1 MPISAPYALVPLA
14 GALVVLIL
22 CILRAKSAPKEAPLP
37 HATLRLAGIYAIA
50 LVFCGV
56 YVCLGLLSTQPTD
69 PVRFTV
75 LAVALS
81 LPVLWR
87 EEFIAWLG
95 RRGRVVQFLVR
106 AVMLCVAALICS
118 ATLESTYNTA
128 YLRIDPYYVMLQ
140 WLIVLGVMAT
150 LYFLGQRRGAVAMLV
165 VIFAYAVGLAQYFT
179 YQFKGAAI
187 LPGDVTALRTVA
199 SVGGNYTYS
208 VETSALVGLCY
219 GLGATTI
226 LSLMRAPRTPAAEPA
241 HAARQSGT
249 VSRVVTNLSLAV
261 VCGALFVGFVTIPS
275 YSGFMGV
282 SMQEWFAYDYYC
294 QQGFLPCFVLECQK
308 LPIQRP
314 SGYSDQ
320 KAQELE
326 ASYAQKYEDSTTS
339 SRDQAVEQFNSIQPT
354 IIMVMNETFS
364 DVSTYTNMDLD
375 YDGPTFFKTGV
386 PDAISTGPL
395 CVSVTGGGTCNTEF
409 EFLTGNSMAY
419 VGPGKYPYNI
429 YQFDNTDNVARQ
441 LSALGYKTTA
451 IHPNLATNWSRNRVY
466 PQLGFDQFL
475 TYDDFT
481 DAPTFHVP
489 TYGVTDKATYDKI
502 LQLLEED
509 DSPQFIFDVTM
520 QNHSPYNQGTIPDEL
535 LHHFDVDGLSASDNA
550 QLDEYVSCIDVS
562 DKDLEYFVGKLREL
576 DRPVVLAFFGD
587 HQSVVSPAIND
598 AFYTGE
604 DELTHYERL
613 YETVYMTWANYDVA
627 GADQTSAQE
636 KVGVDSLAAILF
648 DKIGAPLT
656 QKQEAQL
663 GARQTLPAFSPYGLW
678 SASGQLED
686 PEASTSEAGQT
697 FRDMAM
703 VDYLEYGSK
712 A

>member
-1 MPISAPYALVPLA
+1 M
-14 GALVVLIL
+14 
-22 CILRAKSAPKEAPLP
+22 
-37 HATLRLAGIYAIA
+37 
-50 LVFCGV
+50 
-56 YVCLGLLSTQPTD
+56 
-69 PVRFTV
+69 
-75 LAVALS
+75 
-81 LPVLWR
+81 
-87 EEFIAWLG
+87 
-95 RRGRVVQFLVR
+95 
-106 AVMLCVAALICS
+106 
-118 ATLESTYNTA
+118 
-128 YLRIDPYYVMLQ
+128 
-140 WLIVLGVMAT
+140 
-150 LYFLGQRRGAVAMLV
+150 
-165 VIFAYAVGLAQYFT
+165 
-179 YQFKGAAI
+179 
-187 LPGDVTALRTVA
+187 
-199 SVGGNYTYS
+199 
-208 VETSALVGLCY
+208 
-219 GLGATTI
+219 
-226 LSLMRAPRTPAAEPA
+226 
-241 HAARQSGT
+241 
-249 VSRVVTNLSLAV
+249 
-261 VCGALFVGFVTIPS
+261 
-275 YSGFMGV
+275 
-282 SMQEWFAYDYYC
+282 
-294 QQGFLPCFVLECQK
+294 
-308 LPIQRP
+308 
-314 SGYSDQ
+314 
-320 KAQELE
+320 
-326 ASYAQKYEDSTTS
+326 
-339 SRDQAVEQFNSIQPT
+339 
-354 IIMVMNETFS
+354 
-364 DVSTYTNMDLD
+364 
-375 YDGPTFFKTGV
+375 
-386 PDAISTGPL
+386 
-395 CVSVTGGGTCNTEF
+395 
-409 EFLTGNSMAY
+409 
-419 VGPGKYPYNI
+419 
-429 YQFDNTDNVARQ
+429 
-441 LSALGYKTTA
+441 
-451 IHPNLATNWSRNRVY
+451 Y